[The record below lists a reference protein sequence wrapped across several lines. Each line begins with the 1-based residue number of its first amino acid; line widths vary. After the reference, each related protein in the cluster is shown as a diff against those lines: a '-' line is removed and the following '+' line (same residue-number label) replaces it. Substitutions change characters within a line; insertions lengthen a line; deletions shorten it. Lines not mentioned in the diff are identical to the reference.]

1 MRKDTS
7 SVIESS
13 FSKQSARAHSKGE
26 DGYIHSMPKATTEQ
40 LNLAKLLTKTTDESD
55 VENRVQQVQDTTAC
69 TVDEAVSALHDC
81 DNDVHRAIEY
91 ILDNKKD
98 VDDWHVTS
106 KKRSKAKRTEQAK
119 SESILTQDSTK
130 DGSQSHASTD
140 DQHER
145 TSGDSQGKKTAKP
158 SSTKRRSGKPNSSNE
173 NEGISMS
180 TLKEERAATP
190 TCLKEFAS
198 DKLST
203 EKCGDWEVECGE
215 WKGEAIEVV
224 NSNSDFPVNIH
235 EDSELLKLVTTE
247 PEEIQEKIPVEAPKP
262 EKPVEVLRP
271 PTPQPQAKAAE
282 SSKSVVSARSLLF
295 TKYASSALPRPST
308 IPNVPVFFAP
318 GAHAA
323 TTSRLNHPSAYNFAQ
338 DSPTSRPNVDI
349 LDGSSKPKNER
360 RHEKKGKTK
369 SANFEHSVEEVQP
382 KSPTQCAFPSS
393 TDSFLP
399 NVPGTQPVQALHS
412 ERPFSPKMQE
422 TAVLKDTYA
431 QLQERDS
438 PQNVGSMTSFEPA
451 NTFSNYLLDELS
463 QNINKVNL
471 ETHSNKADAFTQSLS
486 SNQPD
491 VSYHP
496 VQSLKTPVS
505 QPQLGKATQ
514 NIQTTSNQLQMSS
527 GQCHPQMHPN
537 VNPGMPQLI
546 SQFHAAFP
554 MFNLH
559 GGSGAAPQLLDLDQI
574 QALQQQRLLFDM
586 QQHSSQQP
594 PTATEPSIPNTCSDV
609 LSSSKSTPPMGH
621 VTAPSASLRP
631 DLLASTL
638 SHHQML
644 GPTAAAAPFL
654 PYPGFLVMNGYPN
667 AFLNQQQASQPS
679 VTQSQ
684 NPGHGGSPLTQ
695 HQPAQQYVKGMN
707 STSNYQ
713 GYQGMRQSNF
723 DDLGDI
729 SYQNIAKQVG
739 YKHGGNQ
746 QTVYASQPGQ
756 PAADL
761 SMSGKLQQAG
771 ACPTNMTG
779 SQNQS
784 QQQQQQ
790 PHTAQYPHSG
800 GQFTPFY
807 TQHYLTAMAALIA
820 QHGSVGNTSGCGG
833 VAGNT
838 PMQGA
843 NMGSGLHGSP
853 PMVMGSAGSVMHHQR
868 PGPPQH

>member
-1 MRKDTS
+1 
-7 SVIESS
+7 
-13 FSKQSARAHSKGE
+13 
-26 DGYIHSMPKATTEQ
+26 
-40 LNLAKLLTKTTDESD
+40 
-55 VENRVQQVQDTTAC
+55 
-69 TVDEAVSALHDC
+69 
-81 DNDVHRAIEY
+81 
-91 ILDNKKD
+91 
-98 VDDWHVTS
+98 
-106 KKRSKAKRTEQAK
+106 
-119 SESILTQDSTK
+119 
-130 DGSQSHASTD
+130 
-140 DQHER
+140 
-145 TSGDSQGKKTAKP
+145 
-158 SSTKRRSGKPNSSNE
+158 
-173 NEGISMS
+173 
-180 TLKEERAATP
+180 
-190 TCLKEFAS
+190 
-198 DKLST
+198 
-203 EKCGDWEVECGE
+203 DWEVECGE
-215 WKGEAIEVV
+215 WKGEAIEII

-247 PEEIQEKIPVEAPKP
+247 PEELQENIPVEAPEP
-262 EKPVEVLRP
+262 EKPSDVDRP
-271 PTPQPQAKAAE
+271 PTPQPQTKPPE
-282 SSKSVVSARSLLF
+282 SSKSVASARSLLF
-295 TKYASSALPRPST
+295 TKYASSALPRPSL

-323 TTSRLNHPSAYNFAQ
+323 TVSRVNHPSAYNFAQ
-338 DSPTSRPNVDI
+338 HSPTSRPNAGY
-349 LDGSSKPKNER
+349 LDGSAKSKNER
-360 RHEKKGKTK
+360 HQEKKAKTK
-369 SANFEHSVEEVQP
+369 SANFEHSVEEAQP
-382 KSPTQCAFPSS
+382 KSPAQCAFSS
-393 TDSFLP
+393 GTDSFLP
-399 NVPGTQPVQALHS
+399 AVPETQPVQDIHP

-422 TAVLKDTYA
+422 TPVLKDAYA
-431 QLQERDS
+431 QLQDRDS

-491 VSYHP
+491 VVSYHP

-514 NIQTTSNQLQMSS
+514 NIQTTTNQLQMPS
-527 GQCHPQMHPN
+527 GQCHPQLHPN

-586 QQHSSQQP
+586 QQQSSQQA
-594 PTATEPSIPNTCSDV
+594 PTNATEPSIPNTCSDV

-621 VTAPSASLRP
+621 VTAPNASLRP

-713 GYQGMRQSNF
+713 SYQGMRPSNF

-729 SYQNIAKQVG
+729 SYQNIAKQGVSFIISL
-739 YKHGGNQ
+739 
-746 QTVYASQPGQ
+746 YAS
-756 PAADL
+756 
-761 SMSGKLQQAG
+761 
-771 ACPTNMTG
+771 T
-779 SQNQS
+779 
-784 QQQQQQ
+784 
-790 PHTAQYPHSG
+790 HHSV
-800 GQFTPFY
+800 Y
-807 TQHYLTAMAALIA
+807 
-820 QHGSVGNTSGCGG
+820 
-833 VAGNT
+833 
-838 PMQGA
+838 
-843 NMGSGLHGSP
+843 LHGYYGALRGFLRSFT
-853 PMVMGSAGSVMHHQR
+853 VDGGSASPCAHRDAVIDKPAFSGDDSSTVVTDDFNRVLHSRVRAGTVTCM
-868 PGPPQH
+868 